1 MISLKKIPLEELPLV
16 RKLALTIW
24 PPTYKD
30 ILTAEQM
37 DYMLEKSYSLKA
49 LKNQF
54 KDGNDFYFILFDGKR
69 VGFISSQTRIDDVYI
84 HKFYVLPEYQGKG
97 LGREAFSIWLGTS
110 RAGMVRLNV
119 NRYNLPAINFYF
131 GLGMKIEKWVDIP
144 IGQGYYM
151 NDYVMIYNQK

>member
-1 MISLKKIPLEELPLV
+1 MVSLKKIPLEELPLV

-37 DYMLEKSYSLKA
+37 NYMLEKSYSLKA
-49 LKNQF
+49 LKDQS
-54 KDGNDFYFILFDGKR
+54 KDGNEFYFILFDGKR
-69 VGFISSQTRIDDVYI
+69 VGFISSQDRVEDVYI
-84 HKFYVLPEYQGKG
+84 HKFYVLPDHQGKG
-97 LGREAFSIWLGTS
+97 IGKAAFTSWLSITLPN
-110 RAGMVRLNV
+110 RVRLNV
-119 NRYNLPAINFYF
+119 NRYNLSAINFYF

-151 NDYVMIYNQK
+151 NDYVMIYNRP